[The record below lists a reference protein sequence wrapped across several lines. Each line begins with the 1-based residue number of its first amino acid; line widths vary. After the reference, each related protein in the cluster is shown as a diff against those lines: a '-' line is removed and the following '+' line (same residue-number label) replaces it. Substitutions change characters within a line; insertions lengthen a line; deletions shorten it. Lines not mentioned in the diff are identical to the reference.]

1 MNKPKGWLK
10 KILKKK
16 KKKQNKT
23 QKQKNTT
30 RTDGHNTKTW

>member
-16 KKKQNKT
+16 KKKKNKT